1 MNKVTRRSF
10 VTTAAAATLV
20 PASALL
26 GKSAAAQPTGAP
38 EATPARGPVH
48 PAYLFFD
55 AAEAQFIEA
64 ACERLIPADASG
76 PGALDAGV
84 PRYLDRQLG
93 GPWGAG
99 ERLYRSEPW
108 QPGTPSPAFQRLAPA
123 KLFRAAL
130 RAINHAFEKRATNFA
145 ELPCEAQDAFLA
157 ALESG
162 EANLGVPAA
171 AAFFDMLLKM
181 TVEGFFS
188 HPLYGRTR
196 DRVAWRMIGF
206 PGAYAVAS

>member
-26 GKSAAAQPTGAP
+26 RKSAAPVNEPKAGPD
-38 EATPARGPVH
+38 RGSNDRV
-48 PAYLFFD
+48 YGFFD
-55 AAEAQFIEA
+55 AAEARFIES

-76 PGALDAGV
+76 PGALGADV

-93 GPWGAG
+93 GSWGTG

-108 QPGTPSPAFQRLAPA
+108 QPGTPSLEIQLPCAPA
-123 KLFRAAL
+123 ALFRSAL
-130 RAINHAFEKRATNFA
+130 RAIILGFEERGTSFA
-145 ELPCEAQDAFLA
+145 ALPCEAQDAFLA

-162 EANLGVPAA
+162 KAKLEGVPPSV
-171 AAFFDMLLKM
+171 FFDMLLKM

-188 HPLYGRTR
+188 HPLYGGTR
-196 DRVAWRMIGF
+196 DRVAWRMSGF
-206 PGAYAVAS
+206 PGAYAAAS